1 MPGPSGRTHY
11 EVLGVSSRA
20 SADQVRA
27 AHRQLAQLLH
37 PDRQGDASP
46 VERQLAERRMRE
58 VNAAWTVLS
67 DPDRRR
73 AYDRS
78 LQAARTGGG
87 SSAGSTGAGPGRP
100 DAGAAAAGGVDEEF
114 DDPDAYWAR
123 RRAAEVDPDEPQMGA
138 ASFWLLRRGPIVAA
152 LVVAV
157 ILFVGTALAGG
168 RGSPR
173 SGGEVDRPPPL
184 APDSECVTR
193 QSDGSLRTV
202 DCSERHEAVIELD
215 GVSAPQACREGEEFA
230 RLNTNEGVCLRT
242 LDGWVPPVGGG
253 S

>member
-1 MPGPSGRTHY
+1 VAAPTGRTHY
-11 EVLGVSSRA
+11 EVLGVPPNA
-20 SADQVRA
+20 SAQRVRA

-37 PDRQGDASP
+37 PDRQGSASAA
-46 VERQLAERRMRE
+46 ERQLAERRMRE

-78 LQAARTGGG
+78 LRA
-87 SSAGSTGAGPGRP
+87 SSSSGPSSSGPSAAGPSPGRATSGEDP
-100 DAGAAAAGGVDEEF
+100 EF
-114 DDPDAYWAR
+114 DDPDEYWAR
-123 RRAAEVDPDEPQMGA
+123 RRAAEVDPDEVPMGA
-138 ASFWLLRRGPIVAA
+138 VSFWVLRRGPIVAA

-168 RGSPR
+168 RGATR
-173 SGGEVDRPPPL
+173 SGAAEDRPPPL
-184 APDSECVTR
+184 APDSKCVTR

-202 DCSERHEAVIELD
+202 DCIEPHQAVIQLA
-215 GVSAPQACREGEEFA
+215 GVSSPVACKEGEEFA

-242 LDGWVPPVGGG
+242 LDGWVPDGG

>member
-1 MPGPSGRTHY
+1 VAAPTGRTHY
-11 EVLGVSSRA
+11 EVLGVPQNA
-20 SADQVRA
+20 SAQRVRA

-37 PDRQGDASP
+37 PDRQGSASTA
-46 VERQLAERRMRE
+46 ERQLAERRMRE

-78 LQAARTGGG
+78 LRA
-87 SSAGSTGAGPGRP
+87 SSASGRSAAGPSPGRATSREDP
-100 DAGAAAAGGVDEEF
+100 EF
-114 DDPDAYWAR
+114 DDPDEYWAR
-123 RRAAEVDPDEPQMGA
+123 RRAAEVDPDEVPMGA
-138 ASFWLLRRGPIVAA
+138 VSFWVLRRGPIVAA

-168 RGSPR
+168 RGATR
-173 SGGEVDRPPPL
+173 SGAAEDRPPPL
-184 APDSECVTR
+184 APDSKCVTR

-202 DCSERHEAVIELD
+202 DCIEPHQAVIQLA
-215 GVSAPQACREGEEFA
+215 GVSSPVACKEGEEFA

-242 LDGWVPPVGGG
+242 LDGWVPDGG

>member
-1 MPGPSGRTHY
+1 VAAPTGRTHY
-11 EVLGVSSRA
+11 EVLGVPPNA
-20 SADQVRA
+20 SAQRVRA

-37 PDRQGDASP
+37 PDRQGSASAA
-46 VERQLAERRMRE
+46 ERQLAERRMRE

-78 LQAARTGGG
+78 LRA
-87 SSAGSTGAGPGRP
+87 SSSSGPSSSGPSAAGPSSGRATSGEDP
-100 DAGAAAAGGVDEEF
+100 EF
-114 DDPDAYWAR
+114 DDPDEYWAR
-123 RRAAEVDPDEPQMGA
+123 RRAAEVDPDEVPMGA
-138 ASFWLLRRGPIVAA
+138 VSFWVLRRGPIVAA

-168 RGSPR
+168 RGATR
-173 SGGEVDRPPPL
+173 SGAAEDRPPPL
-184 APDSECVTR
+184 APDSKCVTR

-202 DCSERHEAVIELD
+202 DCIEPHQAVIQLA
-215 GVSAPQACREGEEFA
+215 GVSSPVACKEGEEFA

-242 LDGWVPPVGGG
+242 LDGWVPDGG

>member
-1 MPGPSGRTHY
+1 MAARTHY
-11 EVLGVSSRA
+11 EVLGVPSGA
-20 SADQVRA
+20 SAERIRA

-37 PDRQGDASP
+37 PDRQGGASAA
-46 VERQLAERRMRE
+46 ERQLAERRMRE

-78 LQAARTGGG
+78 LRLPSSSGS
-87 SSAGSTGAGPGRP
+87 SSAGPSTAGRAAPGSDP
-100 DAGAAAAGGVDEEF
+100 EF
-114 DDPDAYWAR
+114 DDPDEYWAQ
-123 RRAAEVDPDEPQMGA
+123 RRAAEVDPDEVPMGA

-168 RGSPR
+168 RGVTR
-173 SGGEVDRPPPL
+173 SGTEDRPPPL

-202 DCSERHEAVIELD
+202 DCAESHQAVIELA
-215 GVSAPQACREGEEFA
+215 GVSSPVACAEGEEFA

-242 LDGWVPPVGGG
+242 LDGWVPDSG

>member
-1 MPGPSGRTHY
+1 MPQN
-11 EVLGVSSRA
+11 A
-20 SADQVRA
+20 SAQRVRA

-37 PDRQGDASP
+37 PDRQGSASTA
-46 VERQLAERRMRE
+46 ERQLAERRMRE

-78 LQAARTGGG
+78 LRA
-87 SSAGSTGAGPGRP
+87 SSSSGPPAAGPSSGRATSGEDP
-100 DAGAAAAGGVDEEF
+100 EF
-114 DDPDAYWAR
+114 DDPDEYWAR
-123 RRAAEVDPDEPQMGA
+123 RRAAEVDPDEVPMGA
-138 ASFWLLRRGPIVAA
+138 VSFWVLRRGPIVAA

-168 RGSPR
+168 RGATR
-173 SGGEVDRPPPL
+173 SGAAEDRPPPL
-184 APDSECVTR
+184 APDSKCVTR

-202 DCSERHEAVIELD
+202 DCIEPHQAVIQLA
-215 GVSAPQACREGEEFA
+215 GVSSPVACKEGEEFA

-242 LDGWVPPVGGG
+242 LDGWVPDGG

>member
-1 MPGPSGRTHY
+1 VAAPTGRTHY
-11 EVLGVSSRA
+11 EVLGVPPNA
-20 SADQVRA
+20 SAQRVRA

-37 PDRQGDASP
+37 PDRQGSASTA
-46 VERQLAERRMRE
+46 ERQLAERRMRE

-78 LQAARTGGG
+78 LRA
-87 SSAGSTGAGPGRP
+87 SSSSGPSAAGPSSGRATSGEDP
-100 DAGAAAAGGVDEEF
+100 EF
-114 DDPDAYWAR
+114 DDPDEYWAR
-123 RRAAEVDPDEPQMGA
+123 RRAAEVDPDEVPMGA
-138 ASFWLLRRGPIVAA
+138 VSFWVLRRGPIVAA

-168 RGSPR
+168 RGATR
-173 SGGEVDRPPPL
+173 SGAAEDRPPPL
-184 APDSECVTR
+184 APDSKCVTR

-202 DCSERHEAVIELD
+202 DCIEPHQAVIQLA
-215 GVSAPQACREGEEFA
+215 GVSSPVACKEGEEFA

-242 LDGWVPPVGGG
+242 LDGWVPDGG

>member
-1 MPGPSGRTHY
+1 MAGRTHY
-11 EVLGVSSRA
+11 EVLGVPPSA
-20 SADQVRA
+20 SPERIRS

-37 PDRQGDASP
+37 PDRQAGASTA
-46 VERQLAERRMRE
+46 ERQLAERRMRE

-73 AYDRS
+73 AYDRTLRAPS
-78 LQAARTGGG
+78 SGPSSSGPSAPGRSATGP
-87 SSAGSTGAGPGRP
+87 SSAGRATSGADP
-100 DAGAAAAGGVDEEF
+100 EF
-114 DDPDAYWAR
+114 DDPDEYRAR
-123 RRAAEVDPDEPQMGA
+123 RRAAEVDPDEVPMGA
-138 ASFWLLRRGPIVAA
+138 ASFWVLRRGPVVAA

-168 RGSPR
+168 RGATR
-173 SGGEVDRPPPL
+173 SGAAEDRPPPL
-184 APDSECVTR
+184 APDSKCVTR

-202 DCSERHEAVIELD
+202 DCIEPHQAVIQLS
-215 GVSAPQACREGEEFA
+215 GVSSPVACREGEEFA

-242 LDGWVPPVGGG
+242 LDGWVPDGG

>member
-1 MPGPSGRTHY
+1 MAGRTHY
-11 EVLGVSSRA
+11 EVLGVPPSA
-20 SADQVRA
+20 SPERIRA

-37 PDRQGDASP
+37 PDRQGTASSA
-46 VERQLAERRMRE
+46 ERQLAERRMRE

-67 DPDRRR
+67 DPGRRR
-73 AYDRS
+73 DYDRT
-78 LQAARTGGG
+78 LRPP
-87 SSAGSTGAGPGRP
+87 SAPGPGAGQSGAGR
-100 DAGAAAAGGVDEEF
+100 GAPQSDPEI
-114 DDPDAYWAR
+114 DDPDEYWAR
-123 RRAAEVDPDEPQMGA
+123 RRAAEVDPDEVPMGA

-152 LVVAV
+152 LVVAA

-168 RGSPR
+168 RGATR
-173 SGGEVDRPPPL
+173 SDAAEDRPPPL

-202 DCSERHEAVIELD
+202 DCIEPHQAVIQLA
-215 GVSAPQACREGEEFA
+215 GVSSPVACKEGEEFA

-242 LDGWVPPVGGG
+242 LDGWVPDGG